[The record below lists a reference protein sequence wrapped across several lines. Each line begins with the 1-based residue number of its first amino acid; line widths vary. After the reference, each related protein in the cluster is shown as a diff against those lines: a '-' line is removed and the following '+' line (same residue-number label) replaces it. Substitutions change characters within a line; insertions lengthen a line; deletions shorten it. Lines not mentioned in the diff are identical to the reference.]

1 MDAFSKSIECESHM
15 IIGHKPSEK
24 MPALHCGDTVSA
36 AWEES
41 KPCLVL
47 LRCGQTAI
55 ARSEMWDDDEQVT
68 DWYLCNSDHL
78 KISHQDVVLWA
89 YLPEWDK
96 SE

>member
-1 MDAFSKSIECESHM
+1 MDAFSKSTECENHM
-15 IIGHKPSEK
+15 IIGHKPVDK
-24 MPALHCGDTVSA
+24 MPDLYGGDTVSA

-47 LRCGQTAI
+47 LRWGQTAI
-55 ARSEMWDDDEQVT
+55 ARSEMWDADEQVT
-68 DWYLCNSDHL
+68 EWYLCDSNHMRLNDG
-78 KISHQDVVLWA
+78 DVILWA